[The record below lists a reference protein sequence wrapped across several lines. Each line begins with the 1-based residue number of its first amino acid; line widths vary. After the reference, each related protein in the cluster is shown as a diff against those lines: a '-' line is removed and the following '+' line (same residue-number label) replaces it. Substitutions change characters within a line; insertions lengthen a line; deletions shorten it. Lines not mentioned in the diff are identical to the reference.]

1 MFSLPVF
8 ALDDLWMKR
17 ACQATAGVRQRPALR
32 VLAVAFWA
40 ITTVA
45 LVSNSSGAGLRLGT
59 MSAWAV
65 PAVGFLLG
73 VLWWGLPWVRV
84 PADHLLGAIVV
95 GIALPL
101 LYLSLAGHVH
111 SRDLGSVY
119 IVLAVPTAAPPP
131 PPTAMAVAPARA
143 PA

>member
-17 ACQATAGVRQRPALR
+17 ACQAMAAVRQRPALR

-84 PADHLLGAIVV
+84 PADHPPGALGV
-95 GIALPL
+95 GTSLPRP
-101 LYLSLAGHVH
+101 YLTTATHH
-111 SRDLGSVY
+111 
-119 IVLAVPTAAPPP
+119 PTATPA
-131 PPTAMAVAPARA
+131 AVSTS
-143 PA
+143 